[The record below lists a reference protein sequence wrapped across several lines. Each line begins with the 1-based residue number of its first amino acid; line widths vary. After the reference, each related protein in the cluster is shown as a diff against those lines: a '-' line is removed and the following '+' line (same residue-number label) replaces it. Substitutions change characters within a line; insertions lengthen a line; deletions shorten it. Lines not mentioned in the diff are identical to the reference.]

1 MTNPNIGIEASDQR
15 HYSSVRQSH
24 YYANSSEPTVNDS
37 ELTSGALVEKSPL
50 VVEVIGP
57 AGAGKTTLVHALSQ
71 RNINIQ
77 QDFRLSKVRK
87 TPIFISNTL
96 FLLPTFLRQYR
107 NSRWFNWRETRSMM
121 YLKAGLHVLEQQVS
135 NNDVVTMLDHGPIYR
150 LAFLREFGPEI
161 TTSQLYKRWWHKL
174 LNQWIATLD
183 IIILLDAPNEI
194 LLKRIRDRDRK
205 HTIKEICEQDAFEFL
220 NSYRTSFEQILAES
234 MTDHQVTI
242 LRIDTNQEPVAQIVD
257 EVLVTCNLKSRDNF
271 SKEMVD
277 IIC

>member
-1 MTNPNIGIEASDQR
+1 M
-15 HYSSVRQSH
+15 V
-24 YYANSSEPTVNDS
+24 
-37 ELTSGALVEKSPL
+37 
-50 VVEVIGP
+50 
-57 AGAGKTTLVHALSQ
+57 
-71 RNINIQ
+71 
-77 QDFRLSKVRK
+77 
-87 TPIFISNTL
+87 
-96 FLLPTFLRQYR
+96 
-107 NSRWFNWRETRSMM
+107 

-135 NNDVVTMLDHGPIYR
+135 NNDVVIMLDHGPIYR

>member
-1 MTNPNIGIEASDQR
+1 M
-15 HYSSVRQSH
+15 
-24 YYANSSEPTVNDS
+24 
-37 ELTSGALVEKSPL
+37 L
-50 VVEVIGP
+50 VVEIIGP
-57 AGAGKTTLVHALSQ
+57 AGVGKTTLLRALSQ
-71 RNINIQ
+71 SHRKIQ
-77 QDFRLSKVRK
+77 SDFHLSRIRK
-87 TPIFISNTL
+87 IPFFVNNTL
-96 FLLPTFLRQYR
+96 DFLPTFLRHFR
-107 NSRWFNWRETRSMM
+107 HSRWFNWRETRSMV

-135 NNDVVTMLDHGPIYR
+135 NNDVVIMLDHGPIYR